1 MSVKIHI
8 DKGSLNMTMKSL
20 DKKAKQINAAAS
32 EGLESVALDILADS
46 QATLKENKNIATGK
60 LINSGKVKK
69 NTDNTIDVEYNA
81 NYAKSIEYG
90 QTAGTKVSIKALVE
104 WIKKKGIA
112 DTYTNSG
119 RRRAR
124 GANFEKSALSI
135 AFAIQKSIKAKGT
148 KARPFLFPAFRK
160 YESKVINIINNAI
173 NRVI

>member
-1 MSVKIHI
+1 MSVKINI

-32 EGLESVALDILADS
+32 EGLESVALDILSDS
-46 QATLKENKNIATGK
+46 QATLKENRNIATGK

-69 NTDNTIDVEYNA
+69 NSDNTIDVEYSA

-90 QTAGTKVSIKALVE
+90 QTAGTKVSVRALVQ

-124 GANFEKSALSI
+124 GKDFEKSALSI
-135 AFAIQKSIKAKGT
+135 AFAIQRSIMAKGT
-148 KARPFLFPAFRK
+148 KPRPFLFPAFRK
-160 YESKVINIINNAI
+160 YENKVINILNNAI
-173 NRVI
+173 NKVL

>member
-1 MSVKIHI
+1 MSVKINI
-8 DKGSLNMTMKSL
+8 DKGSLNMTMKNL

-32 EGLESVALDILADS
+32 EGLKSVAIEI
-46 QATLKENKNIATGK
+46 LKESQDNIKRNKSIATGK
-60 LINSGKVKK
+60 LINSGEINR
-69 NTDNTIDVEYNA
+69 NTDGTIDIEYST

-160 YESKVINIINNAI
+160 YENKVINILNNE
-173 NRVI
+173 